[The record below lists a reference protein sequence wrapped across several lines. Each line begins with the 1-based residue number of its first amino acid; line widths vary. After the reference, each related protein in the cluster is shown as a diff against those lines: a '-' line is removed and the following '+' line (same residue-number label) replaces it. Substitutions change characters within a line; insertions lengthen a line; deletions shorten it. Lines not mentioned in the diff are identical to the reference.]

1 MNETLTVALLSEV
14 FFEADAEARLRERL
28 VESKER
34 GAELAVLPEIGCN
47 PWSPATKARRDD
59 DAEPIGGRRHQ
70 MQQRLAR
77 EVGIGLVGAS
87 IVTNEAGSRRNR
99 ALVFDA
105 HGEQLGWYE
114 KLHVP
119 DEPGF
124 WERDHYDPGT
134 TFPQRIDGFSMP
146 IGVQICSDMNRPEGC
161 HLLGAQGVEAIL
173 APRSTELATWR
184 RWRPVLIANAV
195 TSCAYVLTVNRPAP
209 EQGVLIGGP
218 TFVVGPDGE
227 VLIETTESLAVVT
240 LERAAIERARPA
252 YPGYLPVRA
261 DLYAEGWAKAAEQM
275 RGARARGVAANGR
288 VEA

>member
-1 MNETLTVALLSEV
+1 MSDTLTVALLSEV
-14 FFEADAEARLRERL
+14 FFDDSAESRLRDRL

-34 GAELAVLPEIGCN
+34 GADLALIPEIGCN
-47 PWSPATKARRDD
+47 PWSPATKASLAS
-59 DAEPIGGRRHQ
+59 DAEPIGGPRHQ

-77 EVGIGLVGAS
+77 EVGIGLVGAA
-87 IVTNEAGSRRNR
+87 IVVNEHGSRRNR

-105 HGEQLGWYE
+105 QGEQLGWYE

-134 TFPQRIDGFSMP
+134 YFPRRIDGFSMP
-146 IGVQICSDMNRPEGC
+146 IGVQICSDINRPGGC
-161 HLLGAQGVEAIL
+161 HILGAQGVEAIL

-184 RWRPVLIANAV
+184 RWRPVLIANAIS
-195 TSCAYVLTVNRPAP
+195 SCAYVLSVNRPSP

-218 TFVVGPDGE
+218 TFAVAPDGE
-227 VLIETTESLAVVT
+227 VLVETTEPLAVVT
-240 LERAAIERARPA
+240 LERGAIERARRE

-261 DLYAEGWAKAAEQM
+261 ELYAEGWKWASERVRESPAP
-275 RGARARGVAANGR
+275 GVAADGR